1 MVEVK
6 DPRYQERVKHIFG
19 SAPFVRHIGAKL
31 DGCGPGWCESSIEL
45 APQHMQQ
52 DDVVHAGVQSTLADH
67 TAGAAA
73 GTLLGSDEIVLT
85 ASFHVHFLRGAR
97 GQRLRCRA
105 QVVKPGRQLVVSEAI
120 VHAEDDGRSVE
131 TARLTATLAVVKL
144 G

>member
-6 DPRYQERVKHIFG
+6 DPQYQARVKNIFG
-19 SAPFVRHIGAKL
+19 SAPFVRHVGAEL

-52 DDVVHAGVQSTLADH
+52 NDVVHAGVQSTLADH

-73 GTLLGSDEIVLT
+73 GTLVGSDEIVLT
-85 ASFHVHFLRGAR
+85 ASFHIHFLRGAR

-105 QVVKPGRQLVVSEAI
+105 EVVKPGRQLVVSEA
-120 VHAEDDGRSVE
+120 VVYVEDGERSIE
-131 TARLTATLAVVKL
+131 TARLTATLALVKTR
-144 G
+144 